1 MRNLRMVDHP
11 PTIDP
16 SGKTTHSRTHNPERR
31 IGSLCEDSSLSS
43 ELFPPSARIS
53 QWRRYLHN
61 DRELWKRISAGDAD
75 AFEAWYRETAPRLR
89 AFLHRRT
96 GSPQSADDLMQD
108 IYTQIWCRPQ
118 GFDPDRGTLRVWLFG
133 IAHKQAAEWW
143 RRQRPVD
150 SIDQDMQPLEG
161 EPSQPLSE
169 TRSIVADALKRL
181 TADERS
187 IIWLREIEGRSYAE
201 LATILDIPL
210 GTVRSRLFA
219 ARQSLRAIW
228 QGARQMKGGRS

>member
-1 MRNLRMVDHP
+1 MLD
-11 PTIDP
+11 
-16 SGKTTHSRTHNPERR
+16 
-31 IGSLCEDSSLSS
+31 
-43 ELFPPSARIS
+43 
-53 QWRRYLHN
+53 

-89 AFLHRRT
+89 AFLHRCT

-108 IYTQIWCRPQ
+108 IYTQIWRRPEQ
-118 GFDPDRGTLRVWLFG
+118 FDPERGSLRAWLFG
-133 IAHKQAAEWW
+133 IARRQAAEWW
-143 RRQRPVD
+143 RRERPIG
-150 SIDQDMQPLEG
+150 SIDTDEPPLVG
-161 EPSQPLSE
+161 EPSPSLSE

-181 TADERS
+181 TVDERS

-219 ARQSLRAIW
+219 ARQSLREILQSAS
-228 QGARQMKGGRS
+228 QMKGGRS